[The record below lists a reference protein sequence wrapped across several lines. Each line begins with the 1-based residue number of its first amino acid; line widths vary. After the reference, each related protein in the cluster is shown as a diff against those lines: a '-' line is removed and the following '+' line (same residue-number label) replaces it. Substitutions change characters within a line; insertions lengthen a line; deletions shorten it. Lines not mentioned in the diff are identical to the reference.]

1 MTEHFIVTL
10 DRGHL
15 RIYAEERA
23 PGQAT
28 PRLALVEAMDFPA
41 GTESYTAH
49 ETDQAGRFPG
59 ALGRQG
65 GGSIDERLPM
75 RREVEK
81 RRIEDLAG
89 EVNSFLRTRPEASW
103 DLAAPAEIQPL
114 VLAQL
119 APSTRER
126 LRRSLAKDLTNQPVA
141 EVRAHFAAAGAR

>member
-126 LRRSLAKDLTNQPVA
+126 LCRSLVKDLTN
-141 EVRAHFAAAGAR
+141 